1 MKKTKSKYSMF
12 QSIAFMVRTAWK
24 HQKLV
29 LLLTVIGV
37 VLNVAL
43 ELLRLFVAPE
53 ILRQVEQAVP
63 IPNLLGTIGLF
74 CGLLFVVQAGKS
86 YVSNIWIPATNVRC
100 FLTNDISM
108 KACMTALPNSHDPA
122 MLKLQQ
128 ASLEESGGTHHSLE
142 HVWVTL
148 KDLLINISCFLIYL
162 LMLSDLNLILVATV
176 IITTLLSFFVTIRNN
191 KWEYRHKDELNGYN
205 TQQYY
210 IHKRIESIE
219 FAKDIRIFGLKS
231 WITDIRDKAMALV
244 NGFVER
250 RAKVFLV
257 GNLIDLVLTAAR
269 NGVAYV
275 LLIRLT
281 LESGLSAPEFLLYFT
296 AIGNFA
302 SRIDGV
308 LKQVIAFHRECQGI
322 SQVIEYLNYPE
333 PFRFEGGVPIPES
346 DSYELRLDN
355 VSFRYPGSE
364 KQIFEKLDLTI
375 RPGEKL
381 AVVGLNGAGKTTLVF
396 LLCGFYDP
404 DEGRV
409 LLNGMDIRQFNRRE
423 YYKLF
428 SAVFQQF
435 SILETNI
442 RNNVTQTVEA
452 TDDKQVMTCLDK
464 AGLKDFVMSLPEGL
478 DTHVGREVYLDGM
491 FLSGGQT
498 QRLMLARALYKNGPI
513 LLLDEPTAALD
524 PLAEHDIYM
533 KYNEMTAG
541 KTAIFISHRLA
552 STRFCDRILFLSE
565 GMIKEEG
572 THSQLL
578 ALGGEYANLFEVQ
591 SRYYQEGRDF
601 REG

>member
-1 MKKTKSKYSMF
+1 MKNKKRKYSMF
-12 QSIAFMVRTAWK
+12 QSIAYMVRTAWK

-29 LLLTVIGV
+29 LLLTVLGV
-37 VLNVAL
+37 ALNVAL

-74 CGLLFVVQAGKS
+74 CGLMLLAQAGEA
-86 YVSNIWIPATNVRC
+86 YVDDIWIPAFQIRKRIS
-100 FLTNDISM
+100 NDINM
-108 KACMTALPNSHDPA
+108 KACMTAFPNTRDPEA
-122 MLKLQQ
+122 VKLMKAAERQTWSGSSATQ
-128 ASLEESGGTHHSLE
+128 IIWKTLTSLM
-142 HVWVTL
+142 
-148 KDLLINISCFLIYL
+148 ISIIGFGIYL
-162 LMLSDLNLILVATV
+162 LMLSDLNVVLVVTV
-176 IITTLLSFFVTIRNN
+176 IATTVLSFLVTIRNN
-191 KWEYRHKDELNGYN
+191 KWEHNHRDELNGYN
-205 TQQYY
+205 AQERYVRS
-210 IHKRIESIE
+210 KAESIE
-219 FAKDIRIFGLKS
+219 LAKDIRIFGLKP

-244 NGFVER
+244 NGFIER

-302 SRIDGV
+302 TQVNSI
-308 LKQVIAFHRECQGI
+308 LKQVIALHQECQDI
-322 SQVIEYLNYPE
+322 SQVMEYLDYPE
-333 PFRFEGGVPIPES
+333 PFQFEGGISIPES
-346 DSYELRLDN
+346 DGYELRLEN

-364 KQIFEKLDLTI
+364 KPIFRDLDLTI

-381 AVVGLNGAGKTTLVF
+381 AVVGLNGAGKTTLVL
-396 LLCGFYDP
+396 LLCGYYDP

-409 LLNGMDIRQFNRRE
+409 LLNGIDIRKFNRRE

-435 SILETNI
+435 SILETTI
-442 RNNVTQTVEA
+442 RDNVTQSLET
-452 TDDKQVMTCLDK
+452 TNDKRVLDCLEK
-464 AGLKDFVMSLPEGL
+464 AGLKEFVMSLPEGL

-498 QRLMLARALYKNGPI
+498 QRLMLARALYKDGPI

-533 KYNEMTAG
+533 KYNEMTAER
-541 KTAIFISHRLA
+541 TAIFISHRLA
-552 STRFCDRILFLSE
+552 STRFCDRILFLAD
-565 GMIKEEG
+565 GTVKEEG
-572 THSQLL
+572 THNQLL
-578 ALGGEYANLFEVQ
+578 ALGGEYAKLFEVQ

-601 REG
+601 REA

>member
-1 MKKTKSKYSMF
+1 
-12 QSIAFMVRTAWK
+12 MVRTAWK

-29 LLLTVIGV
+29 LLLTVLGV

-63 IPNLLGTIGLF
+63 ISNLLGTIGLF
-74 CGLLFVVQAGKS
+74 CGLLFAVQAGRS
-86 YVSNIWIPATNVRC
+86 FVDNIWVPACDLRC
-100 FLTNDISM
+100 MIGSDINL
-108 KACMTALPNSHDPA
+108 KACMTAFPNSQSPA
-122 MLKLQQ
+122 MLKLQRAAFTQ
-128 ASLEESGGTHHSLE
+128 TNSNRSPTQHF
-142 HVWVTL
+142 WTTTTI
-148 KDLLINISCFLIYL
+148 LLINISCFGFYL
-162 LMLSDLNLILVATV
+162 FMLSELNVILVLTV
-176 IITTLLSFFVTIRNN
+176 IATTLLSFFVTARNN
-191 KWEYRHKDELNGYN
+191 KWEHSHRDELNGYN
-205 TQQYY
+205 TQQAY
-210 IHKRIESIE
+210 IRRRIESIE
-219 FAKDIRIFGLKS
+219 LAKDIRIFGLKP

-244 NGFVER
+244 NGFIER

-281 LESGLSAPEFLLYFT
+281 LEFGLSAPEFLLYFT
-296 AIGNFA
+296 AIGSFA
-302 SRIDGV
+302 NRVDSL
-308 LKQVIAFHRECQGI
+308 LKQVIALHLECQGI
-322 SQVIEYLNYPE
+322 SQVMEYLDYPE
-333 PFRFEGGVPIPES
+333 PFQFEGGIPIPES
-346 DSYELRLDN
+346 DSYELRLVN
-355 VSFRYPGSE
+355 VSFCYPSAE
-364 KQIFEKLDLTI
+364 KPVFKNLDLII

-409 LLNGMDIRQFNRRE
+409 LLNGIDIREFNRRE

-435 SILETNI
+435 SILETTI
-442 RNNVTQTVEA
+442 RDNVTQSVEA
-452 TDDKQVMTCLDK
+452 TDDNRVMNCLDK
-464 AGLKDFVMSLPEGL
+464 AGLKEFVMSLPNGL